1 LKGYYDP
8 TYNGTA
14 QNPNYQNQNRES
26 KYQGQDISTTTVSQ
40 PSPHAAV
47 SQQMQQPQAYPNI
60 PFYNYQFMPYG
71 LSYNQ
76 SYPQS
81 FQPFVQKS
89 PYLYHPLNQ
98 AVSTT
103 TSTNQKA
110 TSQLN
115 SNGFPYMNQTNS
127 QHHMY
132 HSQIDDVQN
141 QEYMKNVYNNA
152 QSFQNFSLGNASL
165 QQQTST
171 TSGQMQ
177 VGQKENSTSSNT
189 NTQTPSN
196 NYNKSQVSLFI
207 IY

>member
-1 LKGYYDP
+1 
-8 TYNGTA
+8 
-14 QNPNYQNQNRES
+14 
-26 KYQGQDISTTTVSQ
+26 
-40 PSPHAAV
+40 
-47 SQQMQQPQAYPNI
+47 
-60 PFYNYQFMPYG
+60 MPYG

-110 TSQLN
+110 ASQLGT
-115 SNGFPYMNQTNS
+115 NGFSYMNQTNP

-132 HSQIDDVQN
+132 HSQIEDMPN

-152 QSFQNFSLGNASL
+152 QSFQNFSLGNTSL

-189 NTQTPSN
+189 NTQTTSN
-196 NYNKSQVSLFI
+196 NYNKSQVSLFSSYFNKI
-207 IY
+207 K

>member
-1 LKGYYDP
+1 
-8 TYNGTA
+8 
-14 QNPNYQNQNRES
+14 
-26 KYQGQDISTTTVSQ
+26 
-40 PSPHAAV
+40 
-47 SQQMQQPQAYPNI
+47 MQQPQYPNI

-81 FQPFVQKS
+81 FQPFVQKN

-98 AVSTT
+98 PVSTT
-103 TSTNQKA
+103 TTTNQKTA
-110 TSQLN
+110 SQIG
-115 SNGFPYMNQTNS
+115 SNGFSYMNQNNP

-132 HSQIDDVQN
+132 HSQIDDMQN
-141 QEYMKNVYNNA
+141 QEYMKNVYNNNT
-152 QSFQNFSLGNASL
+152 QGTFQNFTLGNGSL

-177 VGQKENSTSSNT
+177 VGQKENSTTSNS

-196 NYNKSQVSLFI
+196 NYNKTQVSFFFFFFFF
-207 IY
+207 YKKYKFFFF